1 VELVL
6 FAGKRFFAMLEA
18 IRERSQSWLAK
29 LILALISVPF
39 ALWGVD
45 SYLRQAGSSVA
56 IAKIGSQS
64 VTVQEYGNAMQE
76 FRSQMQAAGKTDPA
90 LLEDPEVKQSVLDK
104 LIVSRLLNMEV
115 RRAGFAFG
123 DEQLGKYII
132 ALPEFQKDGKF
143 SQELYDNL
151 LSQNR
156 LSPSQ
161 FEARLR
167 NDLLVQQLKDGVAGG
182 AFIPNG
188 LVDGVLHVEH
198 QQREVSVAELRAND
212 FSSQAKIEPTQVKAY
227 YDKNADKFRVP
238 EQVKL
243 EYVVFS
249 VNNLITSVQV
259 TEDETRKY
267 YEENAAKFQGDEQR
281 RASHILIGFGGKTD
295 AAAKAAA
302 HDKALKILAEIKKDT
317 NKFEDLAKKNSQDP
331 GSAEKGGDLGLFGRG
346 SMVKPFEDA
355 VFSMLPGAVSDLVE
369 SEFGYHIIK
378 LTEIKGKSQDYQS
391 AHSQIRADLMY
402 QKALAK
408 FAEKAE
414 GFSNMVYEQS
424 TSLQPVAQA
433 FGVQVL
439 STPMM
444 TKADVA
450 KFMKSDKLV
459 NAVFSDEVLKDKRN
473 TEAVEV
479 TPNTMV
485 AARVVDYKP
494 SNARPFS
501 EAGPAIE
508 EYLKHEQAVNI
519 AIKKGESVL
528 AELRQ
533 GKEAAGLSWTPPV
546 TVDRKNAQN
555 LNATVMAQ
563 VFKVDAVKVPA
574 FGGVTEKDKG
584 YTLVKVSKVDAAA
597 PQAEDRDK
605 KAFKGELQ
613 AALAMEY
620 MHAYVSALKAK
631 EKISID
637 KQLMGAGQQQ

>member
-1 VELVL
+1 
-6 FAGKRFFAMLEA
+6 MLEA

-29 LILALISVPF
+29 LILALITIPF

-45 SYLRQAGSSVA
+45 SYLQQAGSSVTV
-56 IAKIGSQS
+56 AKIGSQR

-115 RRAGFAFG
+115 HSAGFSLG
-123 DEQLGKYII
+123 DEQLGKYI
-132 ALPEFQKDGKF
+132 LSMPEFQKDGKF

-167 NDLLVQQLKDGVAGG
+167 NDLLIQQLKDGVAAG

-188 LVDGVLHVEH
+188 LVDGILHVER

-212 FSSQAKIEPTQVKAY
+212 FTSQAKIEPSQVKAY
-227 YDKNADKFRVP
+227 YDKNADKLRVP

-249 VNNLITSVQV
+249 ANNLITSMQV

-267 YEENAAKFQGDEQR
+267 YEENATKFQGDEQR

-302 HDKALKILAEIKKDT
+302 RENALKILAEVKK
-317 NKFEDLAKKNSQDP
+317 NPSKFEQLAQKYSQDT
-331 GSAEKGGDLGLFGRG
+331 GSAEKGGDLGLFGHG

-355 VFSMLPGAVSDLVE
+355 VFAMLPGAVSDLVE

-391 AHSQIRADLMY
+391 AHGQIRADLMY

-439 STPMM
+439 STIMM

-473 TEAVEV
+473 TEAVE
-479 TPNTMV
+479 TSPNTLV
-485 AARVVDYKP
+485 AARVVEYKP
-494 SNARPFS
+494 SSARPFS
-501 EAGPAIE
+501 EAAPAIE
-508 EYLKHEQAVNI
+508 DYLKHEQAVNI
-519 AIKKGESVL
+519 AIRKGESML

-533 GKEAAGLSWTPPV
+533 GKEVAGLLWTPPEI
-546 TVDRKNAQN
+546 VDRKNTQG
-555 LNATVMAQ
+555 LNVAVAAQ

-574 FGGVTEKDKG
+574 FGGITEKNKG
-584 YTLVKVSKVDAAA
+584 YTLVKVSKVNVAS
-597 PQAEDRDK
+597 QVEDTDK

-620 MHAYVSALKAK
+620 MHAYVNALKAK
-631 EKISID
+631 EEISID